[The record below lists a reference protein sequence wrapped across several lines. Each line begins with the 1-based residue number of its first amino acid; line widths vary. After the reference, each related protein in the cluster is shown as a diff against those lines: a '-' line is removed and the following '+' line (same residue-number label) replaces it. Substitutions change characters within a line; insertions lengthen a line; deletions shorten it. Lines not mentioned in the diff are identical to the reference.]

1 MTNMMKYR
9 KDFIDYILYNYDFDD
24 RIAIWI
30 LNFIKSHPNISN
42 NIHFQDDQD
51 IKRHLKVAS
60 SGQGPTLM
68 LEKGNTIT
76 VDGEVIFHELN
87 MNQNMPLL
95 LTFRLEYEDSR
106 YEQLKELESSLD
118 EELMALSRTAV
129 LHQIDEALDRKD
141 RDHFIRLTDYL
152 QKTNR

>member
-1 MTNMMKYR
+1 MTNTMKYR

-24 RIAIWI
+24 RIAVWI

-42 NIHFQDDQD
+42 NIHFQDDQE

-87 MNQNMPLL
+87 MNQDKPLL
-95 LTFRLEYEDSR
+95 LTFRLGYEDNR

-118 EELMALSRTAV
+118 EELMTLSRTSV

-141 RDHFIRLTDYL
+141 RDRFIKLTDYL

>member
-1 MTNMMKYR
+1 MTNTMKYR

-24 RIAIWI
+24 RIAVWI
-30 LNFIKSHPNISN
+30 LNFIKSHPDISS
-42 NIHFQDDQD
+42 NIHFQDDQE
-51 IKRHLKVAS
+51 IERHLKVAS

-87 MNQNMPLL
+87 MNQDEPLL
-95 LTFRLEYEDSR
+95 LTFRLGYEDNR
-106 YEQLKELESSLD
+106 YEQIKELESSLD

-129 LHQIDEALDRKD
+129 LSQIDEALDRKD
-141 RDHFIRLTDYL
+141 HDRFIKLTDYL